1 MPIKL
6 ISPLRRYGGGA
17 AAGERLTWGGAEN
30 DAVHG
35 ANKVAK
41 KKIWEKVQPG
51 LATTEGCEA
60 SWNGTPLVS
69 VAGHVACASVK
80 NGGIS

>member
-1 MPIKL
+1 MIFQT
-6 ISPLRRYGGGA
+6 LRRYATGA

-41 KKIWEKVQPG
+41 KKIWEKVQPE
-51 LATTEGCEA
+51 LKTTDARVVTFGGVELTTTAGPVTTPTV
-60 SWNGTPLVS
+60 SGGTV
-69 VAGHVACASVK
+69 G
-80 NGGIS
+80 

>member
-1 MPIKL
+1 MIFQT
-6 ISPLRRYGGGA
+6 LRRYATGA

-41 KKIWEKVQPG
+41 KKIWEKVQPQ
-51 LATTEGCEA
+51 LKVSAT
-60 SWNGTPLVS
+60 S
-69 VAGHVACASVK
+69 VVCFEELPFTTSKGPCTVK
-80 NGGIS
+80 SLTNSAVG